1 MDALAC
7 AWWRGSSCRLASAAP
22 VALALAL
29 LVFPATRLYAQE
41 EGTAV
46 APPTHRVRVT
56 ALTQSGDSARYVGL
70 ASLQAD
76 TLSLVD
82 DSGLRAIPV
91 ATIRQLELSR
101 GRRGHGTVGTLL
113 GLGVGL
119 MAGLDASPK
128 GGGDGSISGEVL
140 MLPILTLGYGF
151 LGYFIGGKIRTE
163 RWEEVDTDRL
173 REP

>member
-22 VALALAL
+22 VALTLAL
-29 LVFPATRLYAQE
+29 LVLPTTRLYAQE

-56 ALTQSGDSARYVGL
+56 VVTPPGDAARYVGL
-70 ASLQAD
+70 ASLRAD

-82 DSGLRAIPV
+82 ESGLRAIPV

-101 GRRGHGTVGTLL
+101 GRHGHGAMGSLL
-113 GLGVGL
+113 GLGVGVV
-119 MAGLDASPK
+119 AGLDASP
-128 GGGDGSISGEVL
+128 GGGGEGSISGEVL
-140 MLPILTLGYGF
+140 LLPISMLGYGL

-163 RWEEVDTDRL
+163 RWQEIDTDRL